1 MKRTWL
7 FCLCCL
13 MFVGGLAKKQ
23 IRVACVGNS
32 VTYGYLLADREQTA
46 YPAQLQQ
53 LLGADYAVGNFGHSG
68 ATLLRKG
75 HRPYHLLPEFRQA
88 LDFRADMVVIHL
100 GLNDTDPRNW
110 PNYSDEFI
118 GDYRALID
126 SFRVANP
133 KVKIWICK
141 MTPIFHTHRRFQ
153 SGTRDWHAQI
163 QQRIEQ
169 IAATAGVGL
178 IDLYEPLHSRPDLFP
193 DALHPNAEGAGILA
207 STVCSAITGRYG
219 GLSLPPTYSDGMVI
233 QRNRPIRLHGT
244 ADAGERVKV
253 EFLSQRAEA
262 TADAAGR
269 WSVSL
274 PAAQAGG
281 PYEMVVKTS
290 RREIRLKDVW
300 LGEVWVCSGQS
311 NMEWELRKTLEAQQG
326 LAAADTLSRLHFYNM
341 REIARTDAY
350 EWSPAV
356 LDSMNKLLHY
366 HPTRWERCS
375 AATAADFSAVAFH
388 FGRILADSLGCHVG
402 LMLNAVGGSGIEA
415 WIDRTTV
422 EREYPQIL
430 YDWKQ
435 NDHIQPW
442 VRGRGQLNTKQA
454 AHNLQR
460 HPYEPCYLFESG
472 IRPIADYDVRGVIWY
487 QGESNA
493 HNIELHERLFPML
506 CHSWRAAFRNP
517 ELPIHFVQLSS
528 IGPRTSWPLFRDSQR
543 RLAASVPH
551 TWMAVS
557 SDVGDSL
564 DVHPR
569 RKQPVGERLALQ
581 ALKNTYG
588 LRYILSS
595 GPEFAGA
602 ARQGDCLV
610 LTFRHAEGL
619 RPAAGNRW
627 VGFEVA
633 GADGIYHTAE
643 VRMQGNTL
651 VVWSQEVKSPEA
663 VRYGWQPFTRANLV
677 NAAGLPCST
686 FRQEAIGRAGH

>member
-1 MKRTWL
+1 MKRICI

-13 MFVGGLAKKQ
+13 MAVGGMAKKRL
-23 IRVACVGNS
+23 RVACVGNS
-32 VTYGYLLADREQTA
+32 VTYGYLLKERETKA

-53 LLGADYAVGNFGHSG
+53 MLGSDYEVGNFGHSG

-88 LDFRADMVVIHL
+88 LDFRADIVVIHL

-110 PNYSDEFI
+110 PNHADEFI

-133 KVKIWICK
+133 KAKIWICK

-153 SGTRDWHAQI
+153 SGTRDWHEQI

-178 IDLYEPLHSRPDLFP
+178 IDLHAPLHCRPDLFP

-207 STVCSAITGRYG
+207 STVYSSITGDYG
-219 GLSLPPTYSDGMVI
+219 GLSLPPTYGDGMVM

-244 ADAGERVKV
+244 ADVGERVKV
-253 EFLSQRAEA
+253 EFLSHKAEA

-269 WSVSL
+269 WSINL
-274 PAAQAGG
+274 PSAPAGG

-290 RREIRLKDVW
+290 RREIRLKDIW
-300 LGEVWVCSGQS
+300 MGEVWVCSGQS
-311 NMEWELRKTLEAQQG
+311 NMEWELRRTLEAKPSI
-326 LAAADTLSRLHFYNM
+326 AAADTLSRLHFYNM

-366 HPTRWERCS
+366 HPAQWERCCS
-375 AATAADFSAVAFH
+375 ATAADFSAVAFH
-388 FGRILADSLGCHVG
+388 FGRMLADSLGCHVG
-402 LMLNAVGGSGIEA
+402 LILNAVGGSGIEA
-415 WIDRTTV
+415 WIDRTTM

-430 YDWKQ
+430 YNWMQ

-454 AHNLQR
+454 AHPLQR

-472 IRPIADYDVRGVIWY
+472 IRPVADYEVAGVIWY

-506 CHSWRAAFRNP
+506 CRSWRTAFGRSD
-517 ELPIHFVQLSS
+517 LPFHFVQLSS

-543 RLAASVPH
+543 RLASSVPH

-569 RKQPVGERLALQ
+569 RKQLVGERLALN
-581 ALKNTYG
+581 ALRHTYG
-588 LRYILSS
+588 MRHLTAS
-595 GPEFAGA
+595 GPEFVNAS
-602 ARQGDCLV
+602 RQDESLQ
-610 LTFRHAEGL
+610 LTFRHAEGM
-619 RPAAGNRW
+619 RPASGDRFC
-627 VGFEVA
+627 GFEVA
-633 GADGIYHTAE
+633 GADGIYHVAE
-643 VRMQGNTL
+643 CRVQGNTL
-651 VVWSQEVKSPEA
+651 VVWSDKVPQPEA
-663 VRYGWQPFTRANLV
+663 VRYGWRAFTRANLV
-677 NAAGLPCST
+677 NSAGLPCST
-686 FRQEAIGRAGH
+686 FRQEGIGRP

>member
-1 MKRTWL
+1 MRRICI

-13 MFVGGLAKKQ
+13 MAVGGMAKKR

-32 VTYGYLLADREQTA
+32 VTYGYLLKERETKA

-53 LLGADYAVGNFGHSG
+53 MLGSDYEVGNFGHSG

-88 LDFRADMVVIHL
+88 LDFRADIVVIHL

-110 PNYSDEFI
+110 PNYADEFI

-133 KVKIWICK
+133 KAKIWICK
-141 MTPIFHTHRRFQ
+141 MTPIFHTHRRFL
-153 SGTRDWHAQI
+153 SGTRDWHEQI
-163 QQRIEQ
+163 QHRIEQ
-169 IAATAGVGL
+169 IAATSGVGL
-178 IDLYEPLHSRPDLFP
+178 IDLHAPLHCRPDLFP

-207 STVCSAITGRYG
+207 STVYSTITGDYG
-219 GLSLPPTYSDGMVI
+219 GLSLPPTYGDGMVM

-244 ADAGERVKV
+244 ADVGERVKV
-253 EFLSQRAEA
+253 EFLSHKAET
-262 TADAAGR
+262 TADADGC
-269 WSVSL
+269 WSISL
-274 PAAQAGG
+274 PSAPAGG

-290 RREIRLKDVW
+290 RREIRLKDIW

-311 NMEWELRKTLEAQQG
+311 NMEWELRKTLEAKPSI
-326 LAAADTLSRLHFYNM
+326 AAADTLSRLHFYNM

-366 HPTRWERCS
+366 HPAQWERCS
-375 AATAADFSAVAFH
+375 SATAADFSAVAFH
-388 FGRILADSLGCHVG
+388 FGRMMADSLGCHVG
-402 LMLNAVGGSGIEA
+402 LILNAVGGSGIEA
-415 WIDRTTV
+415 WIDRTTM

-430 YDWKQ
+430 HNWMQ

-454 AHNLQR
+454 AHSLQR

-472 IRPIADYDVRGVIWY
+472 IRPVADYEVAGVIWY

-493 HNIELHERLFPML
+493 HNVELHERLFPML
-506 CHSWRAAFRNP
+506 CRSWRTAFGRSD
-517 ELPIHFVQLSS
+517 LPFHFVQLSS

-543 RLAASVPH
+543 RLASSVPH

-569 RKQPVGERLALQ
+569 RKQPVGERLALN
-581 ALKNTYG
+581 ALRHTYG
-588 LRYILSS
+588 MRHLTAS
-595 GPEFAGA
+595 GPEFVNAS
-602 ARQGDCLV
+602 RQGESLQ
-610 LTFRHAEGL
+610 LTFRHAEGM
-619 RPAAGNRW
+619 RPASGNRLF
-627 VGFEVA
+627 GFEVA
-633 GADGIYHTAE
+633 GADGLYHAAE
-643 VRMQGNTL
+643 CRVQGNTL
-651 VVWSQEVKSPEA
+651 VVWSDKVPQPEA
-663 VRYGWQPFTRANLV
+663 VRYGWRAFTRANLV
-677 NAAGLPCST
+677 NSAGLPCST
-686 FRQEAIGRAGH
+686 FRQESIGRP